1 MWGIRRSI
9 RWIIA
14 AAILIAV
21 QAGAVDT
28 PRRVGPLHA
37 YPVLA
42 PPEPTPKEIPAP
54 GDHAARRAVA
64 GQPFI
69 DPGNPAAAQL
79 QRYDEAVA
87 GLPMDANGFPDWMAA
102 LRSGKIQ
109 PRASLTGTG
118 GSMDVLDLD
127 VIMKNT
133 RDMPWVRFPHRSH
146 TLWLGCNS
154 CHPHP
159 FETRAGAAEIRMAD
173 IFRGQYCGMC
183 HDRVAFVTFFS
194 CARCHS
200 VAPAGAPRQGG

>member
-1 MWGIRRSI
+1 ML
-9 RWIIA
+9 A
-14 AAILIAV
+14 ALIPLAV
-21 QAGAVDT
+21 TAGAVDA
-28 PRRVGPLHA
+28 PRRIGSLHA
-37 YPVLA
+37 YPVLP
-42 PPEPTPKEIPAP
+42 PPEPARTVAATP

-64 GQPFI
+64 GQPFL
-69 DPGNPAAAQL
+69 DTANPGAAQL
-79 QRYDEAVA
+79 QRYEEAVA

-102 LRSGKIQ
+102 LRSGKIK
-109 PRASLTGTG
+109 PRASISGADG
-118 GSMDVLDLD
+118 MDLLDLD

-154 CHPHP
+154 CHPQP
-159 FETRAGAAEIRMAD
+159 FAAKAGTAEIRMAD

-200 VAPAGAPRQGG
+200 VAPAGAAHQGG